1 MKKRLLAALLASAAV
16 LSFAGCKNDTSSTP
30 DSSTP
35 DSSTPDSNAPAN
47 TDEAVSPVESA
58 SDEVKN
64 AGTGIKLS
72 DTEGKVFNIYCWNE
86 EFKGF
91 FEKYYVVPEGVTV
104 NWVINPS
111 DGGVY
116 QQKLD
121 EALLAQ
127 SGAAADA
134 KIDMFLA
141 EADYIQKYVDSD
153 YTKDIASIGVKQLD
167 TEYQYTVNACT
178 DTRNGAIKGV
188 SFQCCPSGLIYRR
201 SIAKEVLGTD
211 DPAAVQDALSD
222 WTKFEEVAK
231 KAKDMGY
238 YMTASFA
245 ETFRTFS
252 NNATSAWVDADNNLV
267 IDSAIQAWMD
277 QTEKFMK
284 EGYTTDYALWSDEK
298 NGQMLDTGKT
308 MCFFG
313 PAWYYNFCMGNAM
326 ETCSGDWGIVEGP
339 QAHFWGGTWLLA
351 AEGTDNPEMVADVM
365 NAFTANEDICYKLI
379 ANDGQFT
386 NNSAVNQKYADEGKG
401 NAFLNGQNDTA
412 LFLDLC
418 KNIKWENHTIY
429 DQILNE
435 NIQTYMLEYFKGNV
449 TKEQALGNFYA
460 SINEAY
466 PDIVTP

>member
-35 DSSTPDSNAPAN
+35 DSNAPAN
-47 TDEAVSPVESA
+47 TDEPAGPVESA
-58 SDEVKN
+58 SDEVKT

-298 NGQMLDTGKT
+298 NAQMLDTGKT

-313 PAWYYNFCMGNAM
+313 PAWYYNFSMGNAM
-326 ETCSGDWGIVEGP
+326 ETCPGDWGIVEGP

-379 ANDGQFT
+379 ANEGQFT
-386 NNSAVNQKYADEGKG
+386 NNSAVNEKYAAEGKG